1 MVAITESL
9 VRLGLTARDKEDAI
23 RQTAAIL
30 AGEGS
35 VDAGYGDSMLAR
47 ERQVPT
53 YLGSGIAIPHGL
65 RGDAGMV
72 RRTAVAVAQF
82 PGGVSWGDDQTVH
95 LAIGIA
101 AQSDEHVQVLAALT
115 GVLQEPALAEALGRT
130 RDKGEILRALGGAA
144 PAAPAR
150 PAALPDDYDH
160 RASAGITGH
169 AGLHARPATAFATLA
184 KGFAAE
190 ILVGHGGKLANG
202 KSMAALLTLGAE
214 RGAVLEIAA
223 RGADGAAAVRALAEA
238 VAGGLG
244 DTDEPEEPAPAARA
258 VAAVPY
264 RGAARR
270 GVAASPGLAI
280 ARTHRLRHAAPPAPA
295 EEAPAGDPA
304 GEAQR
309 LGAALARAH
318 EELRALQAEV
328 SARSGSKQAAIFLAH
343 QELVDD
349 PELVGAARARVAAG
363 LSAPAAW
370 RAVTEARAKEME
382 SLSDKLLAERGRDV
396 RDVGTRVVR
405 ILSGAAEAPGLAL
418 PDHPV
423 ILLAEDLAPSDT
435 AGLDVKRV
443 LGLATALGGPNS
455 HTAILARALGLPAV
469 AGLGEGILS
478 IPDGTEAVLD
488 GDGGVLL
495 PEPDA
500 HDRALA
506 EAARTERQAAD
517 AEAREAAY
525 RPAFT
530 RDGRRLETVANI
542 GTPAEAAAAVA
553 AGAEGVGLLRTEFLF
568 LDREAAPDE
577 EEQFQ
582 ALHAM
587 TEALRGLP
595 LIVRTLDIGG
605 DKEVPYLRLPRED
618 NPFLG
623 IRGLRLCLARPDL
636 FRPQLR
642 AIARAA
648 RAAPA
653 GAVKVMFPMV
663 ASLEEYREGRAA
675 LEAVRTELGAPPMEV
690 GIMVEVPSVATM
702 ADVLAREVD
711 FFSIGTNDLTQYVLA
726 MDRMHPALATKADG
740 LHPAVL
746 RLIGQVVR
754 AAHAE
759 GKWVGVC
766 GNLAAER
773 EACAILVGLGVDE
786 LSVSPP
792 SVPELKARVRGL
804 RMSDARRLAERAL
817 ACGTAAEV
825 RALA

>member
-9 VRLGLTARDKEDAI
+9 VRLGLHARDKEDAI

-35 VDAGYGDSMLAR
+35 VEPSYAESMLAR

-82 PGGVSWGDDQTVH
+82 PGGVTWDEGQVVH

-115 GVLQEPALAEALGRT
+115 GVLQEPEVAEALGRT

-144 PAAPAR
+144 PPP
-150 PAALPDDYDH
+150 PAAAAQMPEGYDH
-160 RASAGITGH
+160 RASAEIVGH
-169 AGLHARPATAFATLA
+169 AGFHARPATAFATLA
-184 KGFAAE
+184 KSFAAE
-190 ILVGHGGKLANG
+190 VLVGHGGKLANG

-214 RGAVLEIAA
+214 RGALLEIAA

-238 VAGGLG
+238 VAAGLG
-244 DTDEPEEPAPAARA
+244 DADEAEEPDPVARTTA
-258 VAAVPY
+258 IVPY
-264 RGAARR
+264 RGAVRR

-280 ARTHRLRHAAPPAPA
+280 ARTHRLRHAAPAVADMAPI
-295 EEAPAGDPA
+295 GDPA
-304 GEAQR
+304 AEAQR
-309 LGAALARAH
+309 LDVALTRAH

-349 PELVGAARARVAAG
+349 PELVGAARARVAQG
-363 LSAPAAW
+363 ISAAAAW
-370 RAVTEARAKEME
+370 RAVTEARAQEME
-382 SLSDKLLAERGRDV
+382 SLRDALLAERGRDV
-396 RDVGTRVVR
+396 RDVGARVVR
-405 ILSGAAEAPGLAL
+405 ILSGAAEAPGLVL

-423 ILLAEDLAPSDT
+423 ILVAEDLAPSDT
-435 AGLDVKRV
+435 AGLDTRRV
-443 LGLATALGGPNS
+443 LGLATAVGGPNS

-469 AGLGEGILS
+469 AGLGEGILR

-495 PEPDA
+495 PEPDEQ
-500 HDRALA
+500 DRALA
-506 EAARTERQAAD
+506 EAARAERQAAD

-542 GTPAEAAAAVA
+542 GTPAEAAAAVT
-553 AGAEGVGLLRTEFLF
+553 AGAEGIGLLRTEFLF

-623 IRGLRLCLARPDL
+623 IRGLRLCLQRPDL

-642 AIARAA
+642 AISRAA

-663 ASLEEYREGRAA
+663 ASVEEYREGRAA
-675 LEAVRTELGAPPMEV
+675 LEAVRSELGAPPMEV
-690 GIMVEVPSVATM
+690 GIMVEVPSAAAM

-746 RLIGQVVR
+746 RLIGQVVQ
-754 AAHAE
+754 AAHAA

-792 SVPELKARVRGL
+792 AVPELKARIRGL
-804 RMSDARRLAERAL
+804 WMGDAKRLAERAL

-825 RALA
+825 RALS

>member
-1 MVAITESL
+1 MVAIMESL
-9 VRLGLTARDKEDAI
+9 IRLGLSARTKEEAI
-23 RQTAAIL
+23 RQAAAIL
-30 AGEGS
+30 AEEGS
-35 VDAGYGDSMLAR
+35 VDPAYGDSMLAR
-47 ERQVPT
+47 EAQVPT

-65 RGDAGMV
+65 RSDAAMV
-72 RRTAVAVAQF
+72 HHTAVSVAQF
-82 PGGVSWGDDQTVH
+82 PDGVPWGAGETVH

-101 AQSDEHVQVLAALT
+101 AASDEHVQVLAALT
-115 GVLQEPALAEALGRT
+115 GVLQDPATAEALGRT
-130 RDKGEILRALGGAA
+130 TDKNDILRALGSAAA
-144 PAAPAR
+144 PAPSL
-150 PAALPDDYDH
+150 PAAMPEGYDQ
-160 RASAGITGH
+160 RRSVEVTGH
-169 AGLHARPATAFATLA
+169 AGLHARPATAFAILA

-190 ILVGHGGKLANG
+190 VLVGYGGKLANG

-214 RGAVLEIAA
+214 RGATLEIGA
-223 RGADGAAAVRALAEA
+223 RGVDAAEAVRALAEA
-238 VAGGLG
+238 VTAGLG
-244 DTDEPEEPAPAARA
+244 DAEEPEEPAPIARP
-258 VAAVPY
+258 AAVHY
-264 RGAARR
+264 RGTVRR
-270 GVAASPGLAI
+270 GVTASPGLAI
-280 ARTHRLRHAAPPAPA
+280 APTYRLRHAAPTATP
-295 EEAPAGDPA
+295 EAATGDPA
-304 GEAQR
+304 AEATR
-309 LGAALARAH
+309 LDDALARAR

-349 PELVGAARARVAAG
+349 PELVGAARVLIARG
-363 LSAPAAW
+363 RSAPAAW
-370 RAVTEARAKEME
+370 TQVTEARAQEME
-382 SLSDKLLAERGRDV
+382 ALRDANLAERGRDV
-396 RDVGTRVVR
+396 RDVGRRVVR
-405 ILSGAAEAPGLAL
+405 LLSGEPEPVGLAL

-435 AGLDVKRV
+435 AGLDTKRV
-443 LGLATALGGPNS
+443 LGLATVLGGPNS
-455 HTAILARALGLPAV
+455 HTAILARALRLPAV
-469 AGLGEGILS
+469 AGLGEALLS
-478 IPDGTEAVLD
+478 IPDGTEVVLD

-495 PEPDA
+495 PAPGAE
-500 HDRALA
+500 DRTLA
-506 EAARTERQAAD
+506 EAAREERQAAD
-517 AEAREAAY
+517 AAARADAY

-542 GTPAEAAAAVA
+542 GPPAEAAAAVA

-568 LDREAAPDE
+568 LDRDRAPDE

-623 IRGLRLCLARPDL
+623 VRGLRLCLQQPEL

-642 AIARAA
+642 AICRAA

-663 ASLEEYREGRAA
+663 ASVEEYREGRDA
-675 LEAVRTELGAPPMEV
+675 LEAVRAELDAPPMEV
-690 GIMVEVPSVATM
+690 GIMVEVPSAAAM

-726 MDRMHPALATKADG
+726 IDRMHPVLARRADG

-746 RLIGQVVR
+746 RLIGQVVE
-754 AAHAE
+754 AAHAA

-773 EACAILVGLGVDE
+773 EACAILIGLGVDE

-792 SVPELKARVRGL
+792 SVPELKARIRGL
-804 RMSDARRLAERAL
+804 RMSDAKLLAERAL
-817 ACGTAAEV
+817 ACGTAADV
-825 RALA
+825 RALT

>member
-30 AGEGS
+30 AEEGS
-35 VDAGYGDSMLAR
+35 VGAGYGDSMLAR

-65 RGDAGMV
+65 RGDAAMV

-82 PGGVSWGDDQTVH
+82 PQGVPWGDGQTVH

-115 GVLQEPALAEALGRT
+115 GVLQEPELAEVLGRT

-144 PAAPAR
+144 PAAPAE
-150 PAALPDDYDH
+150 PAVMPEGFDH
-160 RASAGITGH
+160 RVSAEIVGH
-169 AGLHARPATAFATLA
+169 AGFHARPATAFATLA
-184 KGFAAE
+184 KSFGAE

-214 RGAVLEIAA
+214 RGAVLEIGA
-223 RGADGAAAVRALAEA
+223 RGADGAEAVRALAEA

-244 DTDEPEEPAPAARA
+244 DTDEPEAPAPAARA

-264 RGAARR
+264 RGAVRR

-280 ARTHRLRHAAPPAPA
+280 ARTHRLRHAAPVVT
-295 EEAPAGDPA
+295 EDRPAGDPA
-304 GEAQR
+304 EEAKR
-309 LGAALARAH
+309 LEAALARAH
-318 EELRALQAEV
+318 EELRVLQSEV

-349 PELVGAARARVAAG
+349 PELVSAARARVAQG
-363 LSAPAAW
+363 LSAAAAW
-370 RAVTEARAKEME
+370 RAVTEARAREME
-382 SLSDKLLAERGRDV
+382 SLRDALLAERGRDV

-405 ILSGAAEAPGLAL
+405 ILSGAPEAPVLVL
-418 PDHPV
+418 PEHPV

-469 AGLGEGILS
+469 AGLGEDMLG

-500 HDRALA
+500 DDRALA
-506 EAARTERQAAD
+506 EKARGERQAAD
-517 AEAREAAY
+517 AEARADAY

-542 GTPAEAAAAVA
+542 GTPAEAAAAVV

-623 IRGLRLCLARPDL
+623 IRGLRLCLQRPDL

-663 ASLEEYREGRAA
+663 ASVEEYREGRAA
-675 LEAVRTELGAPPMEV
+675 LEAVRAELGAPPMEV
-690 GIMVEVPSVATM
+690 GIMVEVPSAAAM

-746 RLIGQVVR
+746 RLIGQVVQ

-792 SVPELKARVRGL
+792 SVPELKARIRGL
-804 RMSDARRLAERAL
+804 RMSDAKRLAERAL

-825 RALA
+825 RALS